1 MAFNAFINILKES
14 FSHLNTKNPLRLAAA
29 TAFFTT
35 FALPP
40 TLIIIIQTFGMF
52 YSEKALK
59 HGVFSQLVSVLGKES
74 SLKLF
79 NIFDRF
85 QSLAH
90 NWMIAAGGFLFLI
103 FIATTL
109 FHVVRF
115 SINDVWCIKVGKN
128 AGIGFYLKLRLKS
141 VIVILIA
148 GLIITVQLLAST
160 LQLFLSK
167 YINEIWSDYHSLLYR
182 IVSQVV
188 FIIVA
193 SGWFMVLFKYLPNA
207 HPDWKTAFTGGLLT
221 GVLFT
226 IGKSILGFL
235 LTFGNLKTIF
245 GATGSFVLVLLFV
258 FYSSFIFYYGAS
270 FTKTWAEKSNRRLRL
285 EKHVYVYK
293 LQEVKS

>member
-1 MAFNAFINILKES
+1 MTFNAFINVLKES
-14 FSHLNTKNPLRLAAA
+14 FSHLRSKDPLRLAAA

-40 TLIIIIQTFGMF
+40 VLIIIVQTFGMF
-52 YSEKALK
+52 YSKNAMK
-59 HGVFSQLVSVLGKES
+59 KGVFSQLVAVLGKES
-74 SLKLF
+74 SVKLF

-90 NWMIAAGGFLFLI
+90 NWLIAAGGFLFLI

-115 SINDVWCIKVGKN
+115 SINDVWCIKVGAN
-128 AGIGFYLKLRLKS
+128 AGVGFYLKLRLKS

-148 GLIITVQLLAST
+148 GLIITIQLLAST

-167 YINEIWSDYHSLLYR
+167 YINEIWSDYNSLLYK
-182 IVSQVV
+182 IISQIV
-188 FIIVA
+188 FIIIA
-193 SGWFMVLFKYLPNA
+193 SGWFTILFKYLPNA
-207 HPDWKTAFTGGLLT
+207 HPGWRTAFAGGLLT

-270 FTKTWAEKSNRRLRL
+270 FTKTWAEKRGRKMRL
-285 EKHVYVYK
+285 EKHVYLYTM
-293 LQEVKS
+293 QEVKS